1 MGVPIC
7 TCNKINENLV
17 KELSIDNFKNN
28 DQINYINVVLT
39 TNNNIN
45 NNTTNN
51 NNNIVQKTNS
61 NNENFDDKQIDKD
74 KYKKIVNDNGVL
86 TSQNVKPALST
97 SYSINHN
104 SNKTII
110 DEKFMQNVIKIQ
122 SYFRKYLV
130 QKNENEENEEKENND
145 EDKDEEKE
153 EEKEENKDK
162 NKYENI
168 ESEKDKIEFKN
179 IDKED
184 SLSFRM
190 NLAVTETVF
199 SSNSFHNSQIS
210 ENTNNKNN
218 KEAAYIVFPFN
229 IKNKR
234 KMNYKYSG
242 YVHKKNK
249 NKRSEKT
256 SSLEEE
262 KESND
267 KKEKSGLIKEGFG
280 KFIFNDGAEFCGIFH
295 ENILQHYGKYTNINK
310 NRGNKTDKEIII
322 TDNLNYEE
330 FIGEY
335 KDYVPDGFGIYKNYI
350 TNLKITGI
358 FKNNTFSDIGIEES
372 AEGGYIYYGNF
383 INNKKDGYGTMI
395 WKDGAK
401 YQGEFKNNQANGYG
415 MIEYP
420 ENKYYQGEVK
430 NGRMDG
436 FGEFFWKDDKRYI
449 GNYKNDKR
457 NGFGIFIFKSIESQ
471 SATTS
476 SKKRYNI
483 NNYSAYIGFW
493 KNGNKDG
500 FGMTVNVTEIK
511 YGLWENGVK
520 RRYLDN
526 NFALK
531 TYIKWIDKQYHKLF
545 LLKHIEVIN
554 LLEQC
559 IMINKEI
566 NPVKLEN
573 H

>member
-17 KELSIDNFKNN
+17 KELSIDNFKSN
-28 DQINYINVVLT
+28 DQMNYINVVLT
-39 TNNNIN
+39 TNNNMN
-45 NNTTNN
+45 NSTNN
-51 NNNIVQKTNS
+51 NNNIVRKTNS
-61 NNENFDDKQIDKD
+61 NNENFDDKQINKD
-74 KYKKIVNDNGVL
+74 KYKKIVNENGVL
-86 TSQNVKPALST
+86 TSQNAKPALST
-97 SYSINHN
+97 SYSNN
-104 SNKTII
+104 YVTNKTII
-110 DEKFMQNVIKIQ
+110 DEKYLQNVIKIQ
-122 SYFRKYLV
+122 SYFKKYLV
-130 QKNENEENEEKENND
+130 QKSKY
-145 EDKDEEKE
+145 
-153 EEKEENKDK
+153 EENKENEDE
-162 NKYENI
+162 NKESEEDENK
-168 ESEKDKIEFKN
+168 ESEKDKIKFKN

-184 SLSFRM
+184 SLIFRM
-190 NLAVTETVF
+190 NLAVSETVF

-210 ENTNNKNN
+210 ENTNNKNS
-218 KEAAYIVFPFN
+218 KEETFIVFPFN

-242 YVHKKNK
+242 YVYKKNK
-249 NKRSEKT
+249 NKKSEKQ

-262 KESND
+262 KGSND

-280 KFIFNDGAEFCGIFH
+280 KFIFNDGSEFCGIFH
-295 ENILQHYGKYTNINK
+295 ENILQQYGKYTNINK
-310 NRGNKTDKEIII
+310 NGGNRNDKEIII

-330 FIGEY
+330 YIGEY
-335 KDYVPDGFGIYKNYI
+335 KDYVPNGFGIYKNYI

-372 AEGGYIYYGNF
+372 AEGGYTYYGDF
-383 INNKKDGYGTMI
+383 INNKKEGYGTMI

-415 MIEYP
+415 IIEYP
-420 ENKYYQGEVK
+420 DNKYYQGEVK

-436 FGEFFWKDDKRYI
+436 FGEFFWKDEKRYI

-457 NGFGIFIFKSIESQ
+457 NGFGIFIIRPNENQSI
-471 SATTS
+471 AVP
-476 SKKRYNI
+476 SKRRNNI

-500 FGMTVNVTEIK
+500 FGMTANFNEIK
-511 YGLWENGVK
+511 FGLWENGVK

-545 LLKHIEVIN
+545 LSKHIEVVN

-559 IMINKEI
+559 IMIDKKI
-566 NPVKLEN
+566 NPVKEEN

>member
-17 KELSIDNFKNN
+17 KELSIDNFKSN
-28 DQINYINVVLT
+28 DQMNYINVVLT
-39 TNNNIN
+39 TNNNMN
-45 NNTTNN
+45 NSTNN
-51 NNNIVQKTNS
+51 NNNIVRKTNS
-61 NNENFDDKQIDKD
+61 NNENFDDKQINKD
-74 KYKKIVNDNGVL
+74 KYKKIVNENGVL
-86 TSQNVKPALST
+86 TSQNAKPALST
-97 SYSINHN
+97 SYSNN
-104 SNKTII
+104 YVTNKTII
-110 DEKFMQNVIKIQ
+110 DEKYLQNVIKIQ
-122 SYFRKYLV
+122 SYFKKYLV
-130 QKNENEENEEKENND
+130 QKNKY
-145 EDKDEEKE
+145 
-153 EEKEENKDK
+153 EENKENEDE
-162 NKYENI
+162 NKESEGDENK
-168 ESEKDKIEFKN
+168 ESEKDKIKFKN

-184 SLSFRM
+184 SLIFRM
-190 NLAVTETVF
+190 NLAVSETVF

-210 ENTNNKNN
+210 ENTNNKNS
-218 KEAAYIVFPFN
+218 KEDTFIVFPFN

-242 YVHKKNK
+242 YVYKKNK
-249 NKRSEKT
+249 NKKSEKQ

-262 KESND
+262 KGSND

-280 KFIFNDGAEFCGIFH
+280 KFIFNDGSEFCGIFH
-295 ENILQHYGKYTNINK
+295 ENILQQYGKYTNINK
-310 NRGNKTDKEIII
+310 NGGNRNDKEIII

-330 FIGEY
+330 YIGEY
-335 KDYVPDGFGIYKNYI
+335 KDYVPNGFGIYKNYI

-372 AEGGYIYYGNF
+372 AEGGYTYYGDF
-383 INNKKDGYGTMI
+383 INNKKEGYGTMI

-415 MIEYP
+415 IIEYP
-420 ENKYYQGEVK
+420 DNKYYQGEVK

-436 FGEFFWKDDKRYI
+436 FGEFFWKDEKRYI

-457 NGFGIFIFKSIESQ
+457 NGFGIFIIRPNENQ
-471 SATTS
+471 STAVP
-476 SKKRYNI
+476 SKRRNNI

-500 FGMTVNVTEIK
+500 FGMTANFNEIK
-511 YGLWENGVK
+511 FGLWENGVK

-545 LLKHIEVIN
+545 LSKHIEVVN

-559 IMINKEI
+559 IMIDKKI
-566 NPVKLEN
+566 NPVKEEN

>member
-17 KELSIDNFKNN
+17 KELSIDNFKSN
-28 DQINYINVVLT
+28 DQMNYINVVLT
-39 TNNNIN
+39 TNNNMN
-45 NNTTNN
+45 NSTNN
-51 NNNIVQKTNS
+51 NNNIVRKTNS
-61 NNENFDDKQIDKD
+61 NNENFDDKQINKD
-74 KYKKIVNDNGVL
+74 KYKKIVNENGVL
-86 TSQNVKPALST
+86 TSQNAKPALST
-97 SYSINHN
+97 SYSNN
-104 SNKTII
+104 YVTNKTII
-110 DEKFMQNVIKIQ
+110 DEKYLQNVIKIQ
-122 SYFRKYLV
+122 SYFKKYLV
-130 QKNENEENEEKENND
+130 QKSKY
-145 EDKDEEKE
+145 
-153 EEKEENKDK
+153 EENKENEDE
-162 NKYENI
+162 NKESEGDENK
-168 ESEKDKIEFKN
+168 ESEKDKIKFKN

-184 SLSFRM
+184 SLIFRM
-190 NLAVTETVF
+190 NLAVSETVF

-210 ENTNNKNN
+210 ENTNNKNS
-218 KEAAYIVFPFN
+218 KEDTFIVFPFN

-242 YVHKKNK
+242 YVYKKNK
-249 NKRSEKT
+249 NKKSEKQ

-262 KESND
+262 KGSND

-280 KFIFNDGAEFCGIFH
+280 KFIFNDGSEFCGIFH
-295 ENILQHYGKYTNINK
+295 ENILQQYGKYTNINK
-310 NRGNKTDKEIII
+310 NGGNRNDKEIII

-330 FIGEY
+330 YIGEY
-335 KDYVPDGFGIYKNYI
+335 KDYVPNGFGIYKNYI

-372 AEGGYIYYGNF
+372 AEGGYAYYGDF
-383 INNKKDGYGTMI
+383 INNKKEGYGTMI

-415 MIEYP
+415 IIEYP
-420 ENKYYQGEVK
+420 DNKYYQGEVK

-436 FGEFFWKDDKRYI
+436 FGEFFWKDEKRYI

-457 NGFGIFIFKSIESQ
+457 NGFGIFIIRPNENQSI
-471 SATTS
+471 AVP
-476 SKKRYNI
+476 SKRRNNI

-500 FGMTVNVTEIK
+500 FGMTANFNEIK
-511 YGLWENGVK
+511 FGLWENGVK

-545 LLKHIEVIN
+545 LSKHMEVLN

-559 IMINKEI
+559 IMIDKKI
-566 NPVKLEN
+566 NPVKEEN

>member
-1 MGVPIC
+1 M
-7 TCNKINENLV
+7 
-17 KELSIDNFKNN
+17 NN
-28 DQINYINVVLT
+28 S
-39 TNNNIN
+39 
-45 NNTTNN
+45 TNN
-51 NNNIVQKTNS
+51 NNNIVRKTNS
-61 NNENFDDKQIDKD
+61 NNENFDDKQINKD
-74 KYKKIVNDNGVL
+74 KYKKIVNENGVL
-86 TSQNVKPALST
+86 TSQNAKPALST
-97 SYSINHN
+97 SYSNN
-104 SNKTII
+104 YVTNKTII
-110 DEKFMQNVIKIQ
+110 DEKYLQNVIKIQ
-122 SYFRKYLV
+122 SYFKKYLV
-130 QKNENEENEEKENND
+130 QKNKY
-145 EDKDEEKE
+145 
-153 EEKEENKDK
+153 EENKENEDE
-162 NKYENI
+162 NKESEGDENK
-168 ESEKDKIEFKN
+168 ESEKDKIKFKN

-184 SLSFRM
+184 SLIFRM
-190 NLAVTETVF
+190 NLAVSETVF

-210 ENTNNKNN
+210 ENTNNKNS
-218 KEAAYIVFPFN
+218 KEETYIVFPFN

-242 YVHKKNK
+242 YVYKKNK
-249 NKRSEKT
+249 NKKSEKQ

-262 KESND
+262 KGSND

-280 KFIFNDGAEFCGIFH
+280 KFIFNDGSEFCGIFH
-295 ENILQHYGKYTNINK
+295 ENILQQYGKYTNINK
-310 NRGNKTDKEIII
+310 NGGNRNDKEIII

-330 FIGEY
+330 YIGEY
-335 KDYVPDGFGIYKNYI
+335 KDYVPNGFGIYKNYI

-372 AEGGYIYYGNF
+372 AEGGYTYYGDF
-383 INNKKDGYGTMI
+383 INNKKEGYGTMI

-415 MIEYP
+415 IIEYP
-420 ENKYYQGEVK
+420 DNKYYQGEVK

-436 FGEFFWKDDKRYI
+436 FGEFFWKDEKRYI

-457 NGFGIFIFKSIESQ
+457 NGFGIFIIRPNENQ
-471 SATTS
+471 STAVP
-476 SKKRYNI
+476 SKRRNNI

-500 FGMTVNVTEIK
+500 FGMTANFNEIK
-511 YGLWENGVK
+511 FGLWENGVK

-545 LLKHIEVIN
+545 LSKHMEVLN

-559 IMINKEI
+559 IMIDKKI
-566 NPVKLEN
+566 NPVKEEN

>member
-17 KELSIDNFKNN
+17 KELSIDNFKSN
-28 DQINYINVVLT
+28 DQMNYINVVLT
-39 TNNNIN
+39 TNNNMN
-45 NNTTNN
+45 NSTNN
-51 NNNIVQKTNS
+51 NNNIVRKTNS
-61 NNENFDDKQIDKD
+61 NNENFDDKQINKD
-74 KYKKIVNDNGVL
+74 KYKKIVNENGVL
-86 TSQNVKPALST
+86 TSQNAKPALST
-97 SYSINHN
+97 SYSNN
-104 SNKTII
+104 YVTNKTII
-110 DEKFMQNVIKIQ
+110 DEKYLQNVIKIQ
-122 SYFRKYLV
+122 SYFKKYLV
-130 QKNENEENEEKENND
+130 QKSKY
-145 EDKDEEKE
+145 
-153 EEKEENKDK
+153 EENKENEDE
-162 NKYENI
+162 NKESEGDENK
-168 ESEKDKIEFKN
+168 ESEKDKIKFKN

-184 SLSFRM
+184 SLIFRM
-190 NLAVTETVF
+190 NLAVSETVF

-210 ENTNNKNN
+210 ENTNNKNS
-218 KEAAYIVFPFN
+218 KEETYIVFPFN

-242 YVHKKNK
+242 YVYKKNK
-249 NKRSEKT
+249 NKKSEKQ

-262 KESND
+262 KGSND

-280 KFIFNDGAEFCGIFH
+280 KFIFNDGSEFCGIFH
-295 ENILQHYGKYTNINK
+295 ENILQQYGKYTNINK
-310 NRGNKTDKEIII
+310 NGGNRNDKEIII

-330 FIGEY
+330 YIGEY
-335 KDYVPDGFGIYKNYI
+335 KDYVPNGFGIYKNYI

-372 AEGGYIYYGNF
+372 AEGGYTYYGDF
-383 INNKKDGYGTMI
+383 INNKKEGYGTMI

-415 MIEYP
+415 IIEYP
-420 ENKYYQGEVK
+420 DNKYYQGEVK

-436 FGEFFWKDDKRYI
+436 FGEFFWKDEKRYI

-457 NGFGIFIFKSIESQ
+457 NGFGIFIIRPNENQ
-471 SATTS
+471 STAVP
-476 SKKRYNI
+476 SKRRNNI

-493 KNGNKDG
+493 KNGNKEG
-500 FGMTVNVTEIK
+500 FGMTANFNEIK
-511 YGLWENGVK
+511 FGLWENGVK

-545 LLKHIEVIN
+545 LSKHIEVVN

-559 IMINKEI
+559 IMIDKKI
-566 NPVKLEN
+566 NPVKEEN

>member
-17 KELSIDNFKNN
+17 KELSIDNFKSN
-28 DQINYINVVLT
+28 DQMNYINVVLT
-39 TNNNIN
+39 TNNNMN
-45 NNTTNN
+45 NSTNN
-51 NNNIVQKTNS
+51 NNNIVRKTNS
-61 NNENFDDKQIDKD
+61 NNENFDDKQINKD
-74 KYKKIVNDNGVL
+74 KYKKIVNENGVL
-86 TSQNVKPALST
+86 TSQNAKPALST
-97 SYSINHN
+97 SYSNN
-104 SNKTII
+104 YVTNKTII
-110 DEKFMQNVIKIQ
+110 DEKYLQNVIKIQ
-122 SYFRKYLV
+122 SYFKKYLV
-130 QKNENEENEEKENND
+130 QKNKY
-145 EDKDEEKE
+145 
-153 EEKEENKDK
+153 EENKENEDE
-162 NKYENI
+162 NKESEGDENK
-168 ESEKDKIEFKN
+168 ESEKDKIKFKN

-184 SLSFRM
+184 SLIFRM
-190 NLAVTETVF
+190 NLAVSETVF

-210 ENTNNKNN
+210 ENTNNKNS
-218 KEAAYIVFPFN
+218 KEETYIVFPFN

-242 YVHKKNK
+242 YVYKKNK
-249 NKRSEKT
+249 NKKSEKQ

-262 KESND
+262 KGSND

-280 KFIFNDGAEFCGIFH
+280 KFIFNDGSEFCGIFH
-295 ENILQHYGKYTNINK
+295 ENILQQYGKYTNINK
-310 NRGNKTDKEIII
+310 NGGNRNDKEIII

-330 FIGEY
+330 YIGEY
-335 KDYVPDGFGIYKNYI
+335 KDYVPNGFGIYKNYI

-372 AEGGYIYYGNF
+372 AEGGYTYYGDF
-383 INNKKDGYGTMI
+383 INNKKEGYGTMI

-415 MIEYP
+415 IIEYP
-420 ENKYYQGEVK
+420 DNKYYQGEVK

-436 FGEFFWKDDKRYI
+436 FGEFFWKDEKRYI

-457 NGFGIFIFKSIESQ
+457 NGFGIFIIRPNENQ
-471 SATTS
+471 STAVP
-476 SKKRYNI
+476 SKRRNNI

-500 FGMTVNVTEIK
+500 FGMTANFNEIK
-511 YGLWENGVK
+511 FGLWENGVK

-545 LLKHIEVIN
+545 LSKHIEIVN

-559 IMINKEI
+559 IMIDKKI
-566 NPVKLEN
+566 NPVKEEN

>member
-17 KELSIDNFKNN
+17 KELSIDNFKSN
-28 DQINYINVVLT
+28 DQMNYINVVLT
-39 TNNNIN
+39 TNNNMN
-45 NNTTNN
+45 NSTNN
-51 NNNIVQKTNS
+51 NNNIVRKTNS
-61 NNENFDDKQIDKD
+61 NNENFDDKQINKD
-74 KYKKIVNDNGVL
+74 KYKKIVNENGVL
-86 TSQNVKPALST
+86 TSQNAKPALST
-97 SYSINHN
+97 SYSNN
-104 SNKTII
+104 YVTNKTII
-110 DEKFMQNVIKIQ
+110 DEKYLQNVIKIQ
-122 SYFRKYLV
+122 SYFKKYLV
-130 QKNENEENEEKENND
+130 QKSKY
-145 EDKDEEKE
+145 
-153 EEKEENKDK
+153 EENKENEDE
-162 NKYENI
+162 NKESEEDENK
-168 ESEKDKIEFKN
+168 ESEKDKIKFKN

-184 SLSFRM
+184 SLIFRM
-190 NLAVTETVF
+190 NLAVSETVF

-210 ENTNNKNN
+210 ENTNNKNS
-218 KEAAYIVFPFN
+218 KEDTFIVFPFN

-242 YVHKKNK
+242 YVYKKNK
-249 NKRSEKT
+249 NKKSEKQ

-262 KESND
+262 KGSND

-280 KFIFNDGAEFCGIFH
+280 KFIFNDGSEFCGIFH
-295 ENILQHYGKYTNINK
+295 ENILQQYGKYTNINK
-310 NRGNKTDKEIII
+310 NGGNRNDKEIII

-330 FIGEY
+330 YIGEY
-335 KDYVPDGFGIYKNYI
+335 KDYVPNGFGIYKNYI

-372 AEGGYIYYGNF
+372 AEGGYTYYGDF
-383 INNKKDGYGTMI
+383 INNKKEGYGTMI

-415 MIEYP
+415 IIEYP
-420 ENKYYQGEVK
+420 DNKYYQGEVK

-436 FGEFFWKDDKRYI
+436 FGEFFWKDEKRYI

-457 NGFGIFIFKSIESQ
+457 NGFGIFIIRPNENQ
-471 SATTS
+471 STVVP
-476 SKKRYNI
+476 SKRRNNI

-500 FGMTVNVTEIK
+500 FGMTANFNEIK
-511 YGLWENGVK
+511 FGLWENGVK

-545 LLKHIEVIN
+545 LSKHIEIVN

-559 IMINKEI
+559 IMIDKKI
-566 NPVKLEN
+566 NPVKEEN

>member
-17 KELSIDNFKNN
+17 KELSIDNFKSN
-28 DQINYINVVLT
+28 DQMNYINVVLT
-39 TNNNIN
+39 TNNNMN
-45 NNTTNN
+45 NSTNN
-51 NNNIVQKTNS
+51 NNNIVRKTNS
-61 NNENFDDKQIDKD
+61 NNENFDDKQINKD
-74 KYKKIVNDNGVL
+74 KYKKIVNENGVL
-86 TSQNVKPALST
+86 TSQNAKPALST
-97 SYSINHN
+97 SYSNN
-104 SNKTII
+104 YVTNKTII
-110 DEKFMQNVIKIQ
+110 DEKYLQNVIKIQ
-122 SYFRKYLV
+122 SYFKKYLV
-130 QKNENEENEEKENND
+130 QKSKY
-145 EDKDEEKE
+145 
-153 EEKEENKDK
+153 EENKENEDE
-162 NKYENI
+162 NKESEGDENK
-168 ESEKDKIEFKN
+168 ESEKDKIKFKN

-184 SLSFRM
+184 SLIFRM
-190 NLAVTETVF
+190 NLAVSETVF

-210 ENTNNKNN
+210 ENTNNKNS
-218 KEAAYIVFPFN
+218 KEDTFIVFPFN

-242 YVHKKNK
+242 YVYKKNK
-249 NKRSEKT
+249 NKKSEKQ

-262 KESND
+262 KGSND

-280 KFIFNDGAEFCGIFH
+280 KFIFNDGSEFCGIFH
-295 ENILQHYGKYTNINK
+295 ENILQQYGKYTNINK
-310 NRGNKTDKEIII
+310 NGGNRNDKEIII

-330 FIGEY
+330 YIGEY
-335 KDYVPDGFGIYKNYI
+335 KDYVPNGFGIYKNYI

-372 AEGGYIYYGNF
+372 AEGGYTYYGDF
-383 INNKKDGYGTMI
+383 INNKKEGYGTMI

-415 MIEYP
+415 IIEYP
-420 ENKYYQGEVK
+420 DNKYYQGEIK

-436 FGEFFWKDDKRYI
+436 FGEFFWKDEKRYI

-457 NGFGIFIFKSIESQ
+457 NGFGIFIIRPNENQ
-471 SATTS
+471 STAVP
-476 SKKRYNI
+476 SKRRNNI

-500 FGMTVNVTEIK
+500 FGMTANFNEIK
-511 YGLWENGVK
+511 FGLWENGVK

-545 LLKHIEVIN
+545 LSKHMEVLN

-559 IMINKEI
+559 IMIDKKI
-566 NPVKLEN
+566 NPVKEEN

>member
-17 KELSIDNFKNN
+17 KELSIDNFKSN
-28 DQINYINVVLT
+28 DQMNYINVVLT
-39 TNNNIN
+39 TNNNMN
-45 NNTTNN
+45 NSTNN
-51 NNNIVQKTNS
+51 NNNIVRKTNS
-61 NNENFDDKQIDKD
+61 NNENFDDKQINKD
-74 KYKKIVNDNGVL
+74 KYKKIVNENGVL
-86 TSQNVKPALST
+86 TSQNAKPALST
-97 SYSINHN
+97 SYSNN
-104 SNKTII
+104 YVTNKTII
-110 DEKFMQNVIKIQ
+110 DEKYLQNVIKIQ
-122 SYFRKYLV
+122 SYFKKYLV
-130 QKNENEENEEKENND
+130 QKSKY
-145 EDKDEEKE
+145 
-153 EEKEENKDK
+153 EENKENEDE
-162 NKYENI
+162 NKESEEDENK
-168 ESEKDKIEFKN
+168 ESEKDKIKFKN

-184 SLSFRM
+184 SLIFRM
-190 NLAVTETVF
+190 NLAVSETVF

-210 ENTNNKNN
+210 ENTNNKNS
-218 KEAAYIVFPFN
+218 KEETYIVFPFN

-242 YVHKKNK
+242 YVYKKNK
-249 NKRSEKT
+249 NKKSEKQ

-262 KESND
+262 KGSND

-280 KFIFNDGAEFCGIFH
+280 KFIFNDGSEFCGIFH
-295 ENILQHYGKYTNINK
+295 ENILQQYGKYTNINK
-310 NRGNKTDKEIII
+310 NGGNRNDKEIII

-330 FIGEY
+330 YIGEY
-335 KDYVPDGFGIYKNYI
+335 KDYVPNGFGIYKNYI

-372 AEGGYIYYGNF
+372 AEGGYTYYGDF
-383 INNKKDGYGTMI
+383 INNKKEGYGTMI

-415 MIEYP
+415 IIEYP
-420 ENKYYQGEVK
+420 DNKYYQGEVK

-436 FGEFFWKDDKRYI
+436 FGEFFWKDEKRYI

-457 NGFGIFIFKSIESQ
+457 NGFGIFIIRPNENQ
-471 SATTS
+471 STAVP
-476 SKKRYNI
+476 SKRRNNI

-500 FGMTVNVTEIK
+500 FGMTANFNEIK
-511 YGLWENGVK
+511 FGLWENGVK

-545 LLKHIEVIN
+545 LSKHIEVVN

-559 IMINKEI
+559 IMIDKKI
-566 NPVKLEN
+566 NPVKEEN

>member
-17 KELSIDNFKNN
+17 KELSIDNFKSN
-28 DQINYINVVLT
+28 DQMNYINVVLT
-39 TNNNIN
+39 TNNNMN
-45 NNTTNN
+45 NSTNN
-51 NNNIVQKTNS
+51 NNNIVRKTNS
-61 NNENFDDKQIDKD
+61 NNENFDDKQINKD
-74 KYKKIVNDNGVL
+74 KYKKIVNENGVL
-86 TSQNVKPALST
+86 TSQNAKPALST
-97 SYSINHN
+97 SYSNN
-104 SNKTII
+104 YVTNKTII
-110 DEKFMQNVIKIQ
+110 DEKYLQNVIKIQ
-122 SYFRKYLV
+122 SYFKKYLV
-130 QKNENEENEEKENND
+130 QKSKY
-145 EDKDEEKE
+145 
-153 EEKEENKDK
+153 EENKENEDE
-162 NKYENI
+162 NKESEEDENK
-168 ESEKDKIEFKN
+168 ESEKDKIKFKN

-184 SLSFRM
+184 SLIFRM
-190 NLAVTETVF
+190 NLAVSETVF

-210 ENTNNKNN
+210 ENTNNKNS
-218 KEAAYIVFPFN
+218 KEDTFIVFPFN

-242 YVHKKNK
+242 YVYKKNK
-249 NKRSEKT
+249 NKKSEKQ

-262 KESND
+262 KGSND

-280 KFIFNDGAEFCGIFH
+280 KFIFNDGSEFCGIFH
-295 ENILQHYGKYTNINK
+295 ENILQQYGKYTNINK
-310 NRGNKTDKEIII
+310 NGGNRNDKEIII

-330 FIGEY
+330 YIGEY
-335 KDYVPDGFGIYKNYI
+335 KDYVPNGFGIYKNYI

-372 AEGGYIYYGNF
+372 AEGGYTYYGDF
-383 INNKKDGYGTMI
+383 INNKKEGYGTMI

-415 MIEYP
+415 IIEYP
-420 ENKYYQGEVK
+420 DNKYYQGEVK

-436 FGEFFWKDDKRYI
+436 FGEFFWKDEKRYI

-457 NGFGIFIFKSIESQ
+457 NGFGIFIIRPNENQ
-471 SATTS
+471 STAVP
-476 SKKRYNI
+476 SKRRSNI

-500 FGMTVNVTEIK
+500 FGMTANFNEIK
-511 YGLWENGVK
+511 FGLWENGVK

-545 LLKHIEVIN
+545 LSKHIEVVN

-559 IMINKEI
+559 IMIDKKI
-566 NPVKLEN
+566 NPVKEEN